1 MDLTIALD
9 KNSKLN
15 YRICAILI
23 HDHKVLLQGD
33 DSCDFWVLPGGRCK
47 FGETSDQ
54 AIRRELKEELG
65 IVFENLSFLHS
76 LENLFIL
83 NSITYHEISFFYK
96 EILNNIPT
104 AINQNNIFKLQVTD
118 NPQIKF
124 KWINLDEIT
133 NENLYPIFLRDK
145 ANILGST
152 QRHFIIN
159 EV

>member
-23 HDHKVLLQGD
+23 HDHKV
-33 DSCDFWVLPGGRCK
+33 
-47 FGETSDQ
+47 
-54 AIRRELKEELG
+54 LKEELG